1 MGVSTN
7 VAIVF
12 TFLLFQF
19 TTLAQQSQ
27 LQHTNSSV
35 QTKQSL
41 DSLFNLFT
49 TIKSDEINK
58 SDKIQSPNK
67 CGLDIINQIKL
78 NFDRFNSEQQEKIS
92 LLLSRPVLQTS
103 IVSPSGFFR
112 IHYDQTG
119 FNRPAYVS
127 SLSADQNAAE
137 VAEALDS
144 VYRFEID
151 YLGYLPPP
159 FR

>member
-12 TFLLFQF
+12 TFLFFQF

-27 LQHTNSSV
+27 LQHSNSSV
-35 QTKQSL
+35 LTKHSL

-58 SDKIQSPNK
+58 SDKIRSPNK
-67 CGLDIINQIKL
+67 CGLDIINRIKL

-119 FNRPAYVS
+119 PNAPAYNTGWSVE
-127 SLSADQNAAE
+127 QNAAE
-137 VAEALDS
+137 VANSLDS
-144 VYRFEID
+144 VYRFQIYYLD
-151 YLGYLPPP
+151 YPPSSL
-159 FR
+159 R